1 MFTKDESAM
10 DFVIS
15 KNELAALYG
24 LPHNQQLA
32 YLIGIRPYMDVKT
45 GLVGIKRGISYKSIA
60 EQLYIE
66 PHPGVKSETCSRMQV
81 RRALSALER
90 AGLIT
95 SQSQGLKLILKCEL
109 ASMGY
114 SVQNKVDLN
123 PTQQA
128 DTVKTHLP
136 LEDKGLLEGSTQKPD
151 TGKTAKAD
159 TPLIRDIYIY
169 LLLQF
174 EQFWNAYPE
183 KKSKQ
188 SAWEAFQK
196 LNPDDAL
203 FIKII
208 QALHAEIKH
217 REIKQATGS
226 WVPPWKY
233 PANWLAQRCFE
244 DELTLDAPQERRHAT
259 RKQPT
264 GNKESKDLFWSPRDT
279 DDERSQNNVIQ
290 FQRR

>member
-1 MFTKDESAM
+1 MEFLINS
-10 DFVIS
+10 
-15 KNELAALYG
+15 NELDALCG
-24 LPHNQQLA
+24 LPHLQQLA
-32 YLIGIRPYMDVKT
+32 YLKGIRPYMDVQT
-45 GLVGIKRGISYKSIA
+45 GLVGIKRGISYQSIA

-66 PHPGVKSETCSRMQV
+66 PHQGVKSESFSRAQA
-81 RRALSALER
+81 RRAVASLER
-90 AGLIT
+90 MGLI
-95 SQSQGLKLILKCEL
+95 SIQSQEMQLILKCEL
-109 ASMGY
+109 ATRGY
-114 SVQNKVDLN
+114 SVQNKPVTK
-123 PTQQA
+123 PSQQA

-136 LEDKGLLEGSTQKPD
+136 LENKGLIEAHTQKPD

-174 EQFWNAYPE
+174 EQFWNVYPE

-196 LNPDDAL
+196 LTPDDAL
-203 FIKII
+203 FIKIM
-208 QALHAEIKH
+208 QALQAEIKH

-244 DELTLDAPQERRHAT
+244 DELTQDAPQERRHAT
-259 RKQPT
+259 RKQPI
-264 GNKESKDLFWSPRDT
+264 GNEESKDLFWNPRDT
-279 DDERSQNNVIQ
+279 DDERSQSNVIQ

>member
-1 MFTKDESAM
+1 M
-10 DFVIS
+10 DFLINS
-15 KNELAALYG
+15 AELDALYG
-24 LPHNQQLA
+24 LPHHQQLA
-32 YLIGIRPYMDVKT
+32 YLKGIRPYMDVQT
-45 GLVGIKRGISYKSIA
+45 GLVGIKRGISYQSIA

-66 PHPGVKSETCSRMQV
+66 PYQGVKSESFSRAQA
-81 RRALSALER
+81 RRAVASLER
-90 AGLIT
+90 VGLLT
-95 SQSQGLKLILKCEL
+95 VRSQGMQLILKCEL
-109 ASMGY
+109 ATRGY
-114 SVQNKVDLN
+114 SVQNKPVTK
-123 PTQQA
+123 PSQQA

-264 GNKESKDLFWSPRDT
+264 GNKESKDLFWNPRDT

-290 FQRR
+290 FQRS